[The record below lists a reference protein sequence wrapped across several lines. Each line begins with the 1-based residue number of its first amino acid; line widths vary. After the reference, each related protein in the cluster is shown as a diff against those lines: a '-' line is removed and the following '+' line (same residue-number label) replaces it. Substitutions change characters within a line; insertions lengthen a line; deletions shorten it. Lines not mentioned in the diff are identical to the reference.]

1 MVYLANFK
9 LPFHLFADAAAGLG
23 CASHLAQWDNN
34 KKCYLPIAWKS
45 HLFGPSERNLSQIH
59 AELFSII
66 HGLTSHPFL
75 CSFSTIIVHND
86 CRSLSYLLK
95 YKDNSAKLER
105 FLIILQSYNLYF
117 LWEPSNSPN
126 IKLVDFFSRV
136 YGTKMNEKP
145 KRRRLKKE
153 DDYNIPDMNFPQITL
168 FSFPEIEKLIT
179 KKLFNQRCCPPD
191 QKETKGEH
199 LKLWEDIEICDITET
214 RDYIKYLEETVE
226 KPPMAFRANEYRT
239 IKQDIELAT
248 QHANGFQ
255 RIGPGRQVFPG
266 LENGLEPPQHVL
278 KTATSIKV
286 DDNYIKIQTQYHY
299 FPEIEE
305 YPDVFQK
312 DDHVD
317 LSSKIG
323 WPDTTSNNIGSF
335 QSQPNVGSPRRHS
348 PDESQQ
354 SQLT

>member
-1 MVYLANFK
+1 
-9 LPFHLFADAAAGLG
+9 
-23 CASHLAQWDNN
+23 
-34 KKCYLPIAWKS
+34 
-45 HLFGPSERNLSQIH
+45 
-59 AELFSII
+59 
-66 HGLTSHPFL
+66 
-75 CSFSTIIVHND
+75 
-86 CRSLSYLLK
+86 
-95 YKDNSAKLER
+95 
-105 FLIILQSYNLYF
+105 
-117 LWEPSNSPN
+117 
-126 IKLVDFFSRV
+126 
-136 YGTKMNEKP
+136 MNEKP

-153 DDYNIPDMNFPQITL
+153 DDYDIPDMNFPQITL

-239 IKQDIELAT
+239 IKEDIALAT

-278 KTATSIKV
+278 KTATSTKV

-305 YPDVFQK
+305 YPDVFQR

-317 LSSKIG
+317 LSS
-323 WPDTTSNNIGSF
+323 
-335 QSQPNVGSPRRHS
+335 
-348 PDESQQ
+348 
-354 SQLT
+354 